1 MSYLDAD
8 ASLIRNHLPPEAAL
22 PDDAAGLFVL
32 YAVLMRAK
40 GVKVSSEDVHDAWS
54 AWMSTRDPDH
64 PALVPFADLP
74 PAKQAADEPYATAIR
89 AAAIQ
94 RHR

>member
-8 ASLIRNHLPPEAAL
+8 AHLIRSLLPAQAAP

-32 YAVLMRAK
+32 YAVLLRAK
-40 GVKVSSEDVHDAWS
+40 GEEVSAEDVHDAWS

-74 PAKQAADEPYATAIR
+74 LSTQAADEPYAMAIR
-89 AAAIQ
+89 AAASQ
-94 RHR
+94 RRR

>member
-8 ASLIRNHLPPEAAL
+8 AHLIRSLLPAGAAP

-32 YAVLMRAK
+32 YAVLLRAK
-40 GVKVSSEDVHDAWS
+40 GEEVSAEDVHDAWS
-54 AWMSTRDPDH
+54 AWMSTRDPGH

-74 PAKQAADEPYATAIR
+74 LSSRAADEPYAVAIR
-89 AAAIQ
+89 AAASQ
-94 RHR
+94 RRR

>member
-8 ASLIRNHLPPEAAL
+8 AHLIRSLLPAQAAP

-32 YAVLMRAK
+32 YAVLLRAK
-40 GVKVSSEDVHDAWS
+40 GEEVSAEDVHDAWS
-54 AWMSTRDPDH
+54 AWMSTRDPGH

-74 PAKQAADEPYATAIR
+74 ISTRAADEPYVVAIR
-89 AAAIQ
+89 AAASQ
-94 RHR
+94 RRR

>member
-8 ASLIRNHLPPEAAL
+8 ARLIRSLLPAEAAP
-22 PDDAAGLFVL
+22 PDDAAELFVL
-32 YAVLMRAK
+32 YAVLLRVK
-40 GVKVSSEDVHDAWS
+40 GEGVSAEDVHDAWS

-74 PAKQAADEPYATAIR
+74 LSTRAADEPYAVAIR
-89 AAAIQ
+89 AAASQ
-94 RHR
+94 RRR